1 MFVDTWWQTEQ
12 VVHQLL
18 STYLLLCSVFSH
30 QIKKTVDHL
39 LSMNVTEEDIDD
51 AIENFRQERLLKA
64 EEEAKDVSI

>member
-18 STYLLLCSVFSH
+18 STYLSLCSVFSH
-30 QIKKTVDHL
+30 QIKKTVDRL

-64 EEEAKDVSI
+64 EEEAKDVST